1 MVALCSCLINSCFPK
16 ISIIKCITITHTEHT
31 MQVSD
36 VKEMDDDDGCSCF
49 INSCFPQ
56 ISIIKCITITHTQH
70 TRQVSNVKE
79 MDDDDGWM
87 ISTLYEDL

>member
-1 MVALCSCLINSCFPK
+1 
-16 ISIIKCITITHTEHT
+16 

-70 TRQVSNVKE
+70 TPQVSHVKE